1 MTMNYA
7 IHYYPAGTFSE
18 CVSCPFDTIAEAV
31 AMVERLYKERE
42 LNSGCSIYNIN
53 TNQAEL
59 YFEIWTSGEI
69 RWVDAVAR
77 YRIKTWEYYFRNRD
91 KIRAK
96 AYQKQLAEVEAE
108 IARAERKRERIQQ
121 ELKKL
126 GL

>member
-1 MTMNYA
+1 MMNYV

-18 CVSCPFDTIAEAV
+18 CVSCPFETIEEAV
-31 AMVERLYKERE
+31 AMVELLYKERE
-42 LNSGCSIYNIN
+42 LDSGCSIYNIN

-59 YFEIWTSGEI
+59 YFEIWTSGEN

-77 YRIKTWEYYFRNRD
+77 YRIKTWAYYFRNRD

-96 AYQKQLAEVEAE
+96 AYQKQLAEVAAE
-108 IARAERKRERIQQ
+108 IARAERKREHIQK
-121 ELKKL
+121 ELEKL

>member
-7 IHYYPAGTFSE
+7 IRYYPAGTFSE
-18 CVSCPFDTIAEAV
+18 CVSCPFDTIEEAV
-31 AMVERLYKERE
+31 AMVELLYKQHE

-53 TNQAEL
+53 TNQTEL

-77 YRIKTWEYYFRNRD
+77 YRIKTWAYYFRNRD

-108 IARAERKRERIQQ
+108 IARAERKREYIQK
-121 ELKKL
+121 ELEKL

>member
-7 IHYYPAGTFSE
+7 IRYYPAGTFSE
-18 CVSCPFDTIAEAV
+18 CVSCPFDTIEEAV
-31 AMVERLYKERE
+31 AMVELLYKEHE
-42 LNSGCSIYNIN
+42 LDSGCSIYNIN
-53 TNQAEL
+53 TNQTEL
-59 YFEIWTSGEI
+59 YFEIWTSGEN

-77 YRIKTWEYYFRNRD
+77 YRIKTWAYYFRNRD

-108 IARAERKRERIQQ
+108 IARAERKREHIKK
-121 ELKKL
+121 ELEKL

>member
-7 IHYYPAGTFSE
+7 IHYYPAGTFTE
-18 CVSCPFDTIAEAV
+18 CVSCPFDTIEEAV
-31 AMVERLYKERE
+31 AMVELLYKERE

-91 KIRAK
+91 KIRIK
-96 AYQKQLAEVEAE
+96 AYQKQLAEVEVE

>member
-7 IHYYPAGTFSE
+7 IRYYPAGTFSE
-18 CVSCPFDTIAEAV
+18 CVSCPFDTIEEAV
-31 AMVERLYKERE
+31 AMVELLYKERE
-42 LNSGCSIYNIN
+42 LDSGCSIYNIN

-59 YFEIWTSGEI
+59 YFEIWTSGET

-77 YRIKTWEYYFRNRD
+77 YRVKTWEYYFRNRN

-96 AYQKQLAEVEAE
+96 AYQKQLVEVEAE
-108 IARAERKRERIQQ
+108 IARAERKREHIQK
-121 ELKKL
+121 ELEKL

>member
-7 IHYYPAGTFSE
+7 VRYYPAGTFSE
-18 CVSCPFDTIAEAV
+18 CVSCPFDTIEEAV
-31 AMVERLYKERE
+31 AMVELLYKERE
-42 LNSGCSIYNIN
+42 LDSGCSIYNIN
-53 TNQAEL
+53 TNQTEL

-77 YRIKTWEYYFRNRD
+77 YRIKTWAYYLRNRD

-108 IARAERKRERIQQ
+108 IARAERKRERIQK
-121 ELKKL
+121 ELERL